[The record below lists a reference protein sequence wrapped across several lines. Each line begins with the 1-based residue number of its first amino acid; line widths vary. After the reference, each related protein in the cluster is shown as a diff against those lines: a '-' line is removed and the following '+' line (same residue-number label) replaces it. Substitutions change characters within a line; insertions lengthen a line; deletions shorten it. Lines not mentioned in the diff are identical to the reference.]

1 MALSEGTQI
10 VEMARGKGKGK
21 AVSTG
26 ARGKAQWRQGLDKLV
41 VARLR
46 KRYPGSIATRKL
58 MARELLRT
66 RRHLEQ
72 RVVAMIDAD
81 SHLSDAELYQDANEI
96 VPVATSFFG
105 CDGTQAGEMFS
116 PSTRVDTPDMPS
128 AKLMLRKRQTGI
140 KSDIK
145 LHPDRDGGIYT
156 DPCEC
161 RSEWCLQCL
170 NQGKSRNVPLAAR

>member
-1 MALSEGTQI
+1 M
-10 VEMARGKGKGK
+10 
-21 AVSTG
+21 
-26 ARGKAQWRQGLDKLV
+26 
-41 VARLR
+41 
-46 KRYPGSIATRKL
+46 
-58 MARELLRT
+58 
-66 RRHLEQ
+66 Q

-81 SHLSDAELYQDANEI
+81 NHLINAKLYQGADEI
-96 VPVATSFFG
+96 VPVATSPFE

-116 PSTRVDTPDMPS
+116 PSTRVDTPDTPS